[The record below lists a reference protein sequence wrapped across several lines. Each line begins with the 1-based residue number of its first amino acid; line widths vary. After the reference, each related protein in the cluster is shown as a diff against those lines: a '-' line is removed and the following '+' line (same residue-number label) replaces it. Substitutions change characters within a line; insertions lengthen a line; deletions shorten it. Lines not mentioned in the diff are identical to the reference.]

1 MASGGGVGVIRVTV
15 ADDQAVVRAG
25 IAAVLDAEADLSVV
39 GQCADG
45 RAAVEL
51 ATALRPDVAVVDIRM
66 PELDG
71 IAAAARITAAVPHT
85 RVLVLTTFGL
95 EEYVFAALRAGAA
108 GFLLK
113 DAEPE
118 RVIEAVRVV
127 AAGNA
132 LLDPGVT
139 RSLIDHFASAPGP
152 GDATRLAALTRRE
165 TQVLVQ
171 VARGGTNAEIATALG
186 ISAATVKDHV
196 AVILGKLG
204 VRDRVHATIA
214 AYESGLIRPGVR

>member
-1 MASGGGVGVIRVTV
+1 MIRVTV

-25 IAAVLDAEADLSVV
+25 IAAVLDAEADLNVV

-45 RAAVEL
+45 EAAVAL
-51 ATALRPDVAVVDIRM
+51 AAELRPDVAVVDIRM
-66 PELDG
+66 PRLDG
-71 IAAAARITAAVPHT
+71 IAAAARITADVPRT
-85 RVLVLTTFGL
+85 RILVLTTFGL
-95 EEYVFAALRAGAA
+95 DEYVFAALRAGAA

-118 RVIEAVRVV
+118 RVIDAVRVV
-127 AAGNA
+127 AAGDA
-132 LLDPGVT
+132 LLDPGIT
-139 RSLIDHFASAPGP
+139 RRLIDRFTSAPGP
-152 GDATRLAALTRRE
+152 DDAAPLAALTPRE
-165 TQVLVQ
+165 TEVLVQ
-171 VARGGTNAEIATALG
+171 VARGGTNAEIAGALG

-196 AVILGKLG
+196 AVVLGKLG